1 MYQASTTFSLN
12 LLFGVPMISLIIDFF
27 HVLSSFLNNLL
38 VQIDYYWN
46 LYFHTNF
53 YILFCNI
60 FAFFSQ
66 SNFYKYIYN
75 FSRMDMSCFQIEIF
89 DFPVGPFIY
98 TARHV
103 ICQQIQFFPK
113 ILALLFIIW
122 NKKTF
127 PSEKS
132 FLGVNHWNY
141 RNIHQ
146 YKCSS
151 VLFKLFIKPYLLGW
165 PVFANFLLTRT
176 TSLLKL
182 VAISFVHFNSP
193 RR

>member
-1 MYQASTTFSLN
+1 M
-12 LLFGVPMISLIIDFF
+12 
-27 HVLSSFLNNLL
+27 L

-46 LYFHTNF
+46 LYVHATLLLHSLLQ
-53 YILFCNI
+53 YFCI
-60 FAFFSQ
+60 FFSQ
-66 SNFYKYIYN
+66 SNFYKYIYK
-75 FSRMDMSCFQIEIF
+75 FSRMDMSYFQIDIF

-103 ICQQIQFFPK
+103 ICQQIQFFQNR
-113 ILALLFIIW
+113 LALLFIHW

-146 YKCSS
+146 YKCSF
-151 VLFKLFIKPYLLGW
+151 VLFELFIKPYLLGW
-165 PVFANFLLTRT
+165 PVFANFLLIRT

>member
-46 LYFHTNF
+46 VYFHTNF

-103 ICQQIQFFPK
+103 IWRFFS
-113 ILALLFIIW
+113 LFET
-122 NKKTF
+122 KRHF
-127 PSEKS
+127 
-132 FLGVNHWNY
+132 
-141 RNIHQ
+141 HQ
-146 YKCSS
+146 KN
-151 VLFKLFIKPYLLGW
+151 LFW
-165 PVFANFLLTRT
+165 E
-176 TSLLKL
+176 
-182 VAISFVHFNSP
+182 
-193 RR
+193 